1 MIVVRDIFQV
11 EPEQMKLAKELV
23 KQEREIGKRLGH
35 HVTRVLTD
43 LTGEYYTLIMESE
56 YTSLADYEIALK
68 KVLADPEFQRS
79 YPQFRKLIRGGR
91 REIFTVVVE

>member
-1 MIVVRDIFQV
+1 MIVVRDIFQI
-11 EPEQMKLAKELV
+11 EPDQMKLAKELL

-35 HVTRVLTD
+35 AVARVLTD
-43 LTGEYYTLIMESE
+43 LTGEYYTLVMESE
-56 YTSLADYEIALK
+56 FNSLAEYEAALK
-68 KVLADPEFQRS
+68 KVLADPEWQRH

>member
-1 MIVVRDIFQV
+1 MIVVRDIFQI
-11 EPEQMKLAKELV
+11 EPDQMKLAKELI

-35 HVTRVLTD
+35 HVARILTD
-43 LTGEYYTLIMESE
+43 LTGEYYTLVMESE
-56 YTSLADYEIALK
+56 FNSLADYEVALK
-68 KVLADPEFQRS
+68 KVLTDLEFQRN